1 MFGLELPFTY
11 LENTIE
17 NEKFKENEWYV
28 TYKKY
33 EEIVSQEKKYD
44 KYKKLINNQTDYI
57 PFMYDLILIKI
68 DCAVRAETY
77 IYGSADIFIWRVY

>member
-68 DCAVRAETY
+68 DCDVRAETY